1 MKLILDAGAFVAA
14 EKRDRRMG
22 AMLRVLQQ
30 RRTPVRTS
38 SAVVAQVWRDGRKQV
53 AIARLLAAV
62 DTRPLGPD
70 DDKRTGELLAVART
84 NDVVDGHVALLA
96 DDGDIVM
103 TSDKRDIERLLD
115 ARGIAVTLVE
125 T

>member
-1 MKLILDAGAFVAA
+1 MKLILDAGAFVAV
-14 EKRDRRMG
+14 EKRDRRIG

-38 SAVVAQVWRDGRKQV
+38 SAVVAQIWRDGHKQV
-53 AIARLLAAV
+53 AISRLLAGV
-62 DTRPLGPD
+62 DTRPLAPD

-96 DDGDIVM
+96 EDGDFVM

-115 ARGIAVTLVE
+115 ARGIAVTLIE